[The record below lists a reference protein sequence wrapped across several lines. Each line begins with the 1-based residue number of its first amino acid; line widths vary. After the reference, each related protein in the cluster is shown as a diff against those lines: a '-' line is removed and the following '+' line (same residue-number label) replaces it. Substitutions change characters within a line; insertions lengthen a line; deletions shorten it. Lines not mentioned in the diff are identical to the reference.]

1 MQGGSRLRIVG
12 YRIEYA
18 QAFAD
23 LNYEWIEK
31 YYSVESHDRE
41 ILDDP
46 EAFII
51 NKGGQIFIALEDGE
65 PVGAVALIRA
75 GDRVFELAKMAVSP
89 KAQGKGIGAL
99 LISACVDYS
108 TAQGMNE
115 IILESNTRQE
125 AALHLYRKA
134 GFEEIELDPN
144 SPYTRANIRM
154 RLAL

>member
-1 MQGGSRLRIVG
+1 MEGGTRIKIVG
-12 YRIEYA
+12 YQNEYA

-31 YYSVESHDRE
+31 YYSVEPNDRE

-46 EAFII
+46 QAYII
-51 NKGGQIFIALEDGE
+51 DKGGQIFFALDDGE
-65 PVGAVALIRA
+65 PVGTVSLIKA
-75 GDRVFELAKMAVSP
+75 GDSVFELAKMAVSP

-99 LISACVDYS
+99 LISACVEHS
-108 TAQGMNE
+108 TAQGMDE

-134 GFEEIELDPN
+134 GF
-144 SPYTRANIRM
+144 
-154 RLAL
+154 

>member
-31 YYSVESHDRE
+31 YYSVEPHDRE

-46 EAFII
+46 ETHII

>member
-1 MQGGSRLRIVG
+1 MG
-12 YRIEYA
+12 YQNEYA
-18 QAFAD
+18 QAFAE

-31 YYSVESHDRE
+31 YYSVEPHDRE

-46 EAFII
+46 QVYII
-51 NKGGQIFIALEDGE
+51 DKGGQIFFALEAGE
-65 PVGAVALIRA
+65 PVGTVALIRTGA
-75 GDRVFELAKMAVSP
+75 SVFELAKMAVSP
-89 KAQGKGIGAL
+89 EAQGKGIGAL
-99 LISACVDYS
+99 LISACIDYS
-108 TAQGMNE
+108 AVQGIDE